1 MMAKRETVLAPIV
14 RDALSVLGNQ
24 IAIARAERGWTQ
36 SELARRAGISHITT
50 SRIEGGLPGTAIG
63 TVFQVANLVGVP
75 IFGIEDR
82 GELARLRR
90 QGEETLALIP
100 ARIRPKRSALD
111 GNF

>member
-1 MMAKRETVLAPIV
+1 MAKREAVLAPIV

-24 IAIARAERGWTQ
+24 ITIARTERGWTQ
-36 SELARRAGISHITT
+36 AELARRAGISHITT
-50 SRIEGGLPGTAIG
+50 TRIESGNPGTAIG
-63 TVFQVANLVGVP
+63 TVFQVAHLVGVP

-90 QGEETLALIP
+90 LGEETLSLIP
-100 ARIRPKRSALD
+100 SRVRARKSTLD

>member
-1 MMAKRETVLAPIV
+1 MAKRQAVLAPIV
-14 RDALSVLGNQ
+14 RDALNVLGNQ

-36 SELARRAGISHITT
+36 AELALRSGISHVTMT
-50 SRIEGGLPGTAIG
+50 RIEDGVPGTAIG
-63 TVFQVANLVGVP
+63 TVFQVAHIVGVP

-90 QGEETLALIP
+90 QGEEILALIP
-100 ARIRPKRSALD
+100 SRIRPKKSTLD